1 MRHEA
6 SHEDLLNWY
15 DKHQRSMPWRTTDDP
30 FAIWVSEVMLQQTQV
45 RTVIPYYRRFLK
57 AFPNPL
63 VLAQATQQEVLKLW
77 EGLGYYA
84 RARNLHRAAQK
95 IAAQYGGTVP
105 GRYEVLK
112 TLPGI
117 GDYIAAAVASI
128 AFGEPCAVV
137 DGNVKR
143 VLARFQLID
152 TPVNE
157 PKAMKRFKERAE
169 AFLDRSNPGRF
180 NQAMMELGALVCT
193 PSHPKCPDC
202 PLNPTCRA
210 VKEKA
215 VHEYPKRIKKARIP
229 EYHVAAGIVWKDK
242 KVLITRRK
250 PEGLLGGLWEFPGGK
265 ILKGEA
271 PSEACVREIKE
282 EVNLIVSAKERI
294 ARVRHAYT
302 HFKIVLDVFRCA
314 YVSGRVKLKGPVD
327 FRWIRLHETE
337 KFPFPGA
344 NRKFFPLI
352 KIPAEGV

>member
-1 MRHEA
+1 
-6 SHEDLLNWY
+6 
-15 DKHQRSMPWRTTDDP
+15 
-30 FAIWVSEVMLQQTQV
+30 MLQQTQV

-57 AFPNPL
+57 AFPNL
-63 VLAQATQQEVLKLW
+63 LTLAQATQQEVLKLW

-84 RARNLHRAAQK
+84 RARNLHRAAQEI
-95 IAAQYGGTVP
+95 IARHDGIVP

-128 AFGEPCAVV
+128 AFGEPCAVA

-143 VLARFQLID
+143 VLARFQLIN

-157 PKAMKRFKERAE
+157 PKAVKHFKESAE

-193 PSHPKCPDC
+193 PTRPKCPDC
-202 PLNPTCRA
+202 PLSPTCRA

-229 EYHVAAGIVWKDK
+229 EYHVAAGIVWKDAR
-242 KVLITRRK
+242 VLITLRK

-265 ILKGEA
+265 ILNGET
-271 PSEACVREIKE
+271 PSDACIREIKE
-282 EVNLIVSAKERI
+282 EVNLNVSAKERI

-302 HFKIVLDVFRCA
+302 HFKIVLDVFRCR
-314 YVSGRVKLKGPVD
+314 YQSGRVKLKGPVD
-327 FRWIRLHETE
+327 FRWVRLCEIE

-344 NRKFFPLI
+344 NRKFIPLI
-352 KIPAEGV
+352 KAPTEGL